1 MHLMPRF
8 NTFYYLVDR
17 LDSENA
23 PVIRKSLKIVPEVN
37 AVEVSPQQGLIEV
50 QAKRDIEP
58 QVKMAC
64 EVAGALFRTRVKKK
78 ELL

>member
-1 MHLMPRF
+1 MPRF
-8 NTFYYLVDR
+8 NTFYYLADK
-17 LDSENA
+17 LDNENA
-23 PVIRKSLKIVPEVN
+23 SVIRKSLKIVPELN
-37 AVEVSPQQGLIEV
+37 AVHISPHQGLIEI

-64 EVAGALFRTRVKKK
+64 EVAGALFRTRIKKK